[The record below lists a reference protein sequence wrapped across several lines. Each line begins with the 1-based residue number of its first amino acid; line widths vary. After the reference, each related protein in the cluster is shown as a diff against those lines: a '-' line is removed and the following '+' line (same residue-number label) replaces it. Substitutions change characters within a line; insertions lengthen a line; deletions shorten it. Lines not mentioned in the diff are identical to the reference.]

1 MEMGKIACAI
11 LVAAASATTALAA
24 EAPAPGPASASF
36 AVTPAV
42 GAAFGAAALKLP
54 LEATSSFPRIF
65 FSWLT
70 LRGLV
75 WMPQMKDLEALVC
88 GGDTKVACETQIGA
102 PPLPLP
108 DDHDL
113 PPESIVVRVGR
124 GRDPFWAEF
133 NYERDDSTKGSTNPK
148 AQAQQQHAKFNSKH
162 RSNSQRLSGG
172 LQGKPPIIGIPGKIQ
187 NHSGHLGRSVR
198 CPANGRIFPK
208 KPPRPGGGGGGG
220 RKSAVPDED
229 PGSPKVSCIGKV
241 LSERER
247 DRCRRQRRL
256 SPSEEEEDKVGR
268 VESSG
273 CWASLS
279 AVICCGDRERQA
291 GSVTGQTTKADSPAK
306 TAAEPPGIGAMR
318 RFASGRRTESW
329 SVDLRPLD
337 REAAECGRRWSV
349 GSLEDA
355 QLERPADVSSSV

>member
-42 GAAFGAAALKLP
+42 GAAFGAA
-54 LEATSSFPRIF
+54 
-65 FSWLT
+65 
-70 LRGLV
+70 
-75 WMPQMKDLEALVC
+75 DLEALVC

-268 VESSG
+268 IESSG

-306 TAAEPPGIGAMR
+306 TAAEPATEPPGMGAMR